1 MIIAIPEIIPFTLT
15 EAQLCIE
22 KLEKIFTQLE
32 AEENAKNQRTKV
44 NRVNGTMQNGI
55 SPNKDASIKL
65 IKAIEDA
72 LVSGLNEANKG
83 TSDVKRLE
91 TMKENMEQMFTA
103 MLSHISYVIIQ
114 LEKTDQIV
122 AQFSFLPLK
131 KNGDDIDEGLL

>member
-1 MIIAIPEIIPFTLT
+1 M
-15 EAQLCIE
+15 CIE
-22 KLEKIFTQLE
+22 KLEKIFARLE
-32 AEENAKNQRTKV
+32 AEENAKNKGTKV
-44 NRVNGTMQNGI
+44 NRVNGTMQNVI
-55 SPNKDASIKL
+55 SNKDASIKL

-72 LVSGLNEANKG
+72 LVSGLNEVNKG

-114 LEKTDQIV
+114 LEKTDQMV

-131 KNGDDIDEGLL
+131 KNVDDIDEGLILKRYGKNLKKVN

>member
-1 MIIAIPEIIPFTLT
+1 M
-15 EAQLCIE
+15 
-22 KLEKIFTQLE
+22 
-32 AEENAKNQRTKV
+32 KNGK
-44 NRVNGTMQNGI
+44 

-72 LVSGLNEANKG
+72 LVSGLNEVNKG

-114 LEKTDQIV
+114 LEKTDQMV

-131 KNGDDIDEGLL
+131 KNVDDIDEGLILKRYGKMKK